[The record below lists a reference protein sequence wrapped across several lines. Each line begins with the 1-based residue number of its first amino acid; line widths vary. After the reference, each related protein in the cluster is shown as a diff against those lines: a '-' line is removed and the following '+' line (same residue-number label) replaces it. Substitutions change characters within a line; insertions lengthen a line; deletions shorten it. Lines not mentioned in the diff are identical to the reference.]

1 MTAYATP
8 LRKSRSSVALS
19 SVSSSVPITMSVRMI
34 ASNQR
39 CCTAQMHHLRE
50 RRSAVRERPAHCS
63 LIDGE
68 ALCPNEY
75 RSPRSAL
82 TLSAIACCR
91 SFSAAIRDARS
102 AEADCVRFPP
112 SCSRSRYSKSYRL
125 RGGGASRSSSSSSKT
140 TLLPIA
146 CSALTMDARG
156 SPILGGCHLR
166 DGLLAG
172 TDISSAIGSS
182 EPTSRELRSLIDERR
197 SRIERIVTR
206 ASCCRHL
213 FCSASAASTSVI
225 VTTGSGSGSGS
236 GFGFGAAFRFAPP
249 GVPPPGVPPPGVP
262 VPPSALLPP
271 SGVPGGVPT
280 VTIAVELLPS
290 SPHGDGAPWLLSRT
304 PPPPPSLLPA
314 RLRRAP
320 SLRIDPHLPTR
331 CEPRGG
337 GAEPPVATL
346 PQLVAFGGV
355 EPHAQL
361 VDASA
366 APRSSADLN
375 RDLRRLRTLLLSC
388 EPRSTILLIT
398 SDGRRFALAL
408 VSSFS
413 LRTSFSVVTK
423 HARMIARYMLMST
436 YRPTTKK
443 RT

>member
-1 MTAYATP
+1 M
-8 LRKSRSSVALS
+8 
-19 SVSSSVPITMSVRMI
+19 
-34 ASNQR
+34 
-39 CCTAQMHHLRE
+39 
-50 RRSAVRERPAHCS
+50 
-63 LIDGE
+63 
-68 ALCPNEY
+68 
-75 RSPRSAL
+75 
-82 TLSAIACCR
+82 
-91 SFSAAIRDARS
+91 
-102 AEADCVRFPP
+102 
-112 SCSRSRYSKSYRL
+112 
-125 RGGGASRSSSSSSKT
+125 
-140 TLLPIA
+140 
-146 CSALTMDARG
+146 
-156 SPILGGCHLR
+156 
-166 DGLLAG
+166 
-172 TDISSAIGSS
+172 
-182 EPTSRELRSLIDERR
+182 
-197 SRIERIVTR
+197 
-206 ASCCRHL
+206 

-225 VTTGSGSGSGS
+225 VTAGSGSGS

-249 GVPPPGVPPPGVP
+249 PPPGVP

-271 SGVPGGVPT
+271 SGVPGGVPGGVPT

-320 SLRIDPHLPTR
+320 SLRIEPHLPMR
-331 CEPRGG
+331 CEPRAG

-346 PQLVAFGGV
+346 PQLLAFGGV
-355 EPHAQL
+355 EPHEEPYEQL

-398 SDGRRFALAL
+398 SDGRRFAVAL
-408 VSSFS
+408 LSSFSFS